1 MSLSVL
7 VASDSFKGSA
17 SSRTIAELV
26 ERGVRRVDPD
36 ARVFCLPIADGGEGT
51 IDALLAARSGRLRHL
66 EVRGPLGVPVD
77 ARYALLDDGCAVLE
91 AAEAIGIGLSD
102 RSPASALAASSFGLG
117 QLLLDA
123 LDQDARRVLVG
134 LGGSATSDGGAGFAK
149 ALGARL
155 LDRYGMPVEEG
166 LAGLVRVES
175 LDVSGLDPRLGEV
188 DMELLLDVTNPLVGS
203 AGAVRVFGPQKGL
216 DPRELDR
223 YDGWMSGWGEL
234 LHRVCGRDVAAVE
247 GAGAAGGLG
256 ACLMALADARPG
268 RGIELVLDA
277 VGIDQALAGVD
288 LVITGEGRMDA
299 QSACGKAPVGVA
311 RRAKAQGKPVVA
323 VVGSC
328 SDELE
333 AAYAQGVDLVVPCV
347 HEPCSLEDCMR
358 GVERSVPFA
367 AESAVRAFLLG
378 RSAV

>member
-234 LHRVCGRDVAAVE
+234 LHRVCVRDVAAVE
-247 GAGAAGGLG
+247 GAGAAG
-256 ACLMALADARPG
+256 ALASWRSPTPG
-268 RGIELVLDA
+268 RDVASSSFWMPSASTRRLRGLTSSSPARE
-277 VGIDQALAGVD
+277 GWTPSPPAG
-288 LVITGEGRMDA
+288 RRR
-299 QSACGKAPVGVA
+299 SAWHVVRR
-311 RRAKAQGKPVVA
+311 RRA
-323 VVGSC
+323 SRW
-328 SDELE
+328 SRWWE
-333 AAYAQGVDLVVPCV
+333 AAPTSSRPRTRRESTSSFPAPTS
-347 HEPCSLEDCMR
+347 HA
-358 GVERSVPFA
+358 RSRTA
-367 AESAVRAFLLG
+367 
-378 RSAV
+378 